1 MKDKLIKL
9 IKFLD
14 ERGLS
19 KEATPI
25 QDIFEMSENSGR
37 SVERSEKVF
46 PNTKRESYNYEDY
59 FDSLKNLRS
68 NVYLVSFDFKNAP
81 LNILR
86 KIGYIFRIPHYSV
99 KSYYDLIHN
108 NLAAKKLG
116 ELRVF
121 KLQFPK
127 IYSLIEADADSKG
140 IDPDEAFVIFFNK
153 GEEVTEDL
161 QDVLRNPYYFGHD
174 VGHLIDDEIYEYVV
188 DFFNN
193 NIFTHFKEEPKF
205 APYEMQSKMLKPL
218 VGEKSYIHY
227 DDFLIYFFNDLQSQK
242 EDKISDLISLS
253 LSNKLSIN
261 DNFEEISSDRFPT
274 DKEYEIKSDEDFNQ
288 VIIKLF

>member
-1 MKDKLIKL
+1 MVVMKDKLIKL

-99 KSYYDLIHN
+99 KSYYD
-108 NLAAKKLG
+108 
-116 ELRVF
+116 
-121 KLQFPK
+121 
-127 IYSLIEADADSKG
+127 
-140 IDPDEAFVIFFNK
+140 FN
-153 GEEVTEDL
+153 
-161 QDVLRNPYYFGHD
+161 
-174 VGHLIDDEIYEYVV
+174 
-188 DFFNN
+188 
-193 NIFTHFKEEPKF
+193 
-205 APYEMQSKMLKPL
+205 
-218 VGEKSYIHY
+218 
-227 DDFLIYFFNDLQSQK
+227 
-242 EDKISDLISLS
+242 
-253 LSNKLSIN
+253 
-261 DNFEEISSDRFPT
+261 
-274 DKEYEIKSDEDFNQ
+274 
-288 VIIKLF
+288 